1 VKPIRLAPFI
11 ACALLAVPLCSAE
24 VIAGTWSLEKSLLPG
39 QVRLILTRPGVIVGG
54 RQLLYLSATET
65 AGLDSAV
72 WETDGAPVNWV
83 LARGS
88 GTLRFEGV
96 SASGRLSGR
105 FRFIENPEF
114 AAAIRGLVYNWWDPA
129 SLLDLALRGVPLAF
143 AQALR
148 DAGASGI
155 SASELARRYEN
166 SVPDPAVDP
175 AREAPATG
183 AATLRMPSPRSA
195 RVVPLSAGTAA
206 RLRSLGLSRAYYEEL
221 KASGY
226 AIFPE
231 DAARLNAQGVSP
243 DLVRQMK
250 LSGHDNFNTNEM
262 IRLQNFG
269 VTADDVRSF
278 EFRTGRTNLSVDDI
292 VRFKTNGVR

>member
-1 VKPIRLAPFI
+1 MRFAPF
-11 ACALLAVPLCSAE
+11 ATCALLSAGLCSAE

-39 QVRLILTRPGVIVGG
+39 QVRLTLTRPGVIVGG
-54 RQLLYLSATET
+54 RQLVYLSAAET
-65 AGLDSAV
+65 TGLDPAA
-72 WETDGAPVNWV
+72 WESGGAPANWI

-96 SASGRLSGR
+96 SEDGKLSGR

-114 AAAIRGLVYNWWDPA
+114 VSTIRGMVYNWWDPP

-143 AQALR
+143 AQALSK
-148 DAGASGI
+148 AGASGI

-166 SVPDPAVDP
+166 SVPEPAADP
-175 AREAPATG
+175 AREAPADT
-183 AATLRMPSPRSA
+183 ATVRMPNPRAA
-195 RVVPLSAGTAA
+195 RVIPLSAGTAA
-206 RLRSLGLSRAYYEEL
+206 RLRSLGLSRAYYDEL
-221 KASGY
+221 RASGY

-250 LSGHDNFNTNEM
+250 LSGHDNFNANEM

-269 VTADDVRSF
+269 VTADDVRSY
-278 EFRTGRTNLSVDDI
+278 EFRTGRINLSVDDI